1 MSIKVTALPAALGAT
16 VEGLDADHLDDGV
29 SAELREAFWAH
40 KVLFFPQ
47 VHLTDEQHVALGSLF
62 GDLEAV
68 SNDDTD
74 HRDHHT
80 VDDEGKILVLD
91 SSNEYSRANFWHT
104 DVTFARQPPLGSL
117 LSMKESPPS
126 GGDTMWANTQAAYEG
141 LSDPIKAALEG
152 VIARHGRVGLTDLT
166 DHPAI
171 TIHPET
177 GERILFVNRGWTS
190 SLTGNEPLGEQVP
203 VGAAVRSHGAARIRC
218 EMAMERRRRCLVGQ
232 PLHHALRHRR
242 LRRRPP
248 AHSSGHHLR
257 PLWRRSG
264 SGRARGLAR
273 APKGP
278 VRPPRSARGGCR
290 AGLEPSRPR

>member
-117 LSMKESPPS
+117 LSMKESSTLWRRHNVGQYSGRLRGPVRSDQGGPRRGHRPPRKGRTHRPDRS
-126 GGDTMWANTQAAYEG
+126 PGNNHPPRDRKADPVCEPGLDVISHGD
-141 LSDPIKAALEG
+141 
-152 VIARHGRVGLTDLT
+152 
-166 DHPAI
+166 
-171 TIHPET
+171 
-177 GERILFVNRGWTS
+177 
-190 SLTGNEPLGEQVP
+190 EPPGEQVP

-248 AHSSGHHLR
+248 AHSSGPPSTT
-257 PLWRRSG
+257 PL
-264 SGRARGLAR
+264 A
-273 APKGP
+273 P
-278 VRPPRSARGGCR
+278 VR
-290 AGLEPSRPR
+290 

>member
-1 MSIKVTALPAALGAT
+1 MTIKVTALPAALGAT
-16 VEGLDADHLDDGV
+16 VEGLDADHLDEGV
-29 SAELREAFWAH
+29 AAELKEAFWAH
-40 KVLFFPQ
+40 KVLFFPRI
-47 VHLTDEQHVALGSLF
+47 HLTDEQHVALGSLF

-74 HRDHHT
+74 HRYHHT

-141 LSDPIKAALEG
+141 LSQPLKAALEG
-152 VIARHGRVGLTDLT
+152 IIARHGRAGLTEFT

-177 GERILFVNRGWTS
+177 GKRILFVNRGWTS
-190 SLTGNEPLGEQVP
+190 SLQGM
-203 VGAAVRSHGAARIRC
+203 SHL
-218 EMAMERRRRCLVGQ
+218 ESRCLLALLCDHMEQ
-232 PLHHALRHRR
+232 PEYIVRWRWSDGDAALWDNRCTMHYAIDDYGTDHRR
-242 LRRRPP
+242 IHRVTIYDP
-248 AHSSGHHLR
+248 SG
-257 PLWRRSG
+257 
-264 SGRARGLAR
+264 A
-273 APKGP
+273 GP
-278 VRPPRSARGGCR
+278 VAAAPA
-290 AGLEPSRPR
+290 A

>member
-29 SAELREAFWAH
+29 AAELREAFWAH

-47 VHLTDEQHVALGSLF
+47 IHLTDEQHVALGSLF

-152 VIARHGRVGLTDLT
+152 VVARHGRAGLTEFT

-171 TIHPET
+171 TTHPET
-177 GERILFVNRGWTS
+177 GKRILFVNRGWTS
-190 SLTGNEPLGEQVP
+190 SLQGM
-203 VGAAVRSHGAARIRC
+203 SHL
-218 EMAMERRRRCLVGQ
+218 ESRCL
-232 PLHHALRHRR
+232 
-242 LRRRPP
+242 
-248 AHSSGHHLR
+248 
-257 PLWRRSG
+257 
-264 SGRARGLAR
+264 
-273 APKGP
+273 
-278 VRPPRSARGGCR
+278 
-290 AGLEPSRPR
+290 